1 VTFNLEGRCEDIV
14 TPVFFVIVSGKED
27 NVHEQMTPSL
37 PDEMMLN
44 SLYSNGKR
52 PQIRVSANGWESHLK
67 KKTFP
72 ILSNTQSTLSIDQ
85 LFNLKWFLM
94 TRRLAP

>member
-1 VTFNLEGRCEDIV
+1 MLTNNNPSVTFNLEGRCKDIV
-14 TPVFFVIVSGKED
+14 DPVFFAIVSGKEE

-67 KKTFP
+67 KKASCLTHSQLHRS
-72 ILSNTQSTLSIDQ
+72 ISCST
-85 LFNLKWFLM
+85 
-94 TRRLAP
+94 

>member
-72 ILSNTQSTLSIDQ
+72 ILVNSIDRSVAQ
-85 LFNLKWFLM
+85 LEMVSDDTSFSAVNL
-94 TRRLAP
+94 